1 MPRLD
6 VYRLRDSGRT
16 LVVDVQAELLAS
28 LETRMVAPLIPLISA
43 PPPIKGLNP
52 VFTIEGADHVMLT
65 QQMAAVPR
73 RELGHAL
80 QSLTAEHNTITSAL
94 DQLLVGF

>member
-6 VYRLRDSGRT
+6 VYRLRDGGRI

-28 LETRMVAPLIPLISA
+28 LETRMVAPLIMASA
-43 PPPIKGLNP
+43 TAAPIKGLNP
-52 VFTIEGADHVMLT
+52 VFSIEGRDYVMLT
-65 QQMAAVPR
+65 QQMGAIPR
-73 RELGHAL
+73 RQLGRPVL
-80 QSLTAEHNTITSAL
+80 SLAAEHNTITQAL